1 MGNKLN
7 RRIIIIISFLV
18 GLFCESSLALC
29 ADNFDNEYIIN
40 TGDVLDIRVWDN
52 EDLNCIAEVSQQGDF
67 TFPLIEKIHASG
79 LSIFELEN
87 LIEKKL
93 GDGYLV
99 APQVKVSLKEYK
111 RQRIFVTGEVINP
124 GEHKWERELT
134 VRQAISMAGGQTERA
149 SPKRVIIIRK
159 KDGKEKEIKAKM
171 DDIVMP
177 NDIIKIPG
185 RYF

>member
-7 RRIIIIISFLV
+7 KKLMIIIYSVI
-18 GLFCESSLALC
+18 GLFYLSSLALY
-29 ADNFDNEYIIN
+29 AENLYDEYIICP
-40 TGDVLDIRVWDN
+40 GDVLDIRVWDN
-52 EDLNCIAEVSQQGDF
+52 DDLNCIAEVSQQGDF

-87 LIEKKL
+87 FIEKKL

-111 RQRIFVTGEVINP
+111 RQRIFVTGEVVNP

-159 KDGKEKEIKAKM
+159 KDGIEKEIKAKM
-171 DDIVMP
+171 DVIVMP

>member
-1 MGNKLN
+1 M
-7 RRIIIIISFLV
+7 FLV
-18 GLFCESSLALC
+18 SSLTLC
-29 ADNFDNEYIIN
+29 AANLEDEYIIN
-40 TGDVLDIRVWDN
+40 VGDVLDIKVWDN
-52 EDLNCIAEVSQQGDF
+52 DDLNCTVEVSQQGDF
-67 TFPLIEKIHASG
+67 SFPFIEKVHASG

-87 LIEKKL
+87 IIEKKL
-93 GDGYLV
+93 ADGYLI

-111 RQRIFVTGEVINP
+111 KQRIFVTGEVINP

-149 SPKRVIIIRK
+149 SPKRAIIVRK
-159 KDGKEKEIKAKM
+159 KDGVEKEFKAKM

-177 NDIIKIPG
+177 DDIIRVPG